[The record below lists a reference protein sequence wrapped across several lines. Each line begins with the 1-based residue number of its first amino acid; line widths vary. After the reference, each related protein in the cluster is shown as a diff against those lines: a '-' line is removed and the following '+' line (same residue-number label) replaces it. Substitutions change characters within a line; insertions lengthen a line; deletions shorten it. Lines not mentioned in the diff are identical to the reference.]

1 MKLRELLDKRARLVA
16 EMRAMLTAAETE
28 RRGLTSEEDTRYNA
42 LYSEAEQLRQTI
54 EREERLLAL
63 EAETGG
69 TREERERQ
77 PGNGDR
83 RELPEVRAIDAA
95 EHRYRVVLGEI
106 EDEGERRRIQ
116 HRATREYH
124 DGFRHWIRTGERRA
138 LDATSGPGGGYTIA
152 PVQFVQDLIK
162 KVDDL
167 VFIRA
172 RATVRTV
179 VNAAGLGAVTLEN
192 DPADADWV
200 AELATG
206 SEDTAM
212 SFGQRELKPY
222 PSAKLAKMS
231 NKLMRASGIGV
242 EGLLLQRLAYKFGI
256 TEEKAFLT
264 GDGAGKPLG
273 IFTASADGIDT
284 GRDVSS
290 GNTTTS
296 IGFDGLISAKFA
308 LKAPYLANAVWGFHR
323 DAVAQISK
331 LKDTTNQYL
340 WQPSTQLGQPDRI
353 LGLPVFMSEYIPNT
367 FTTGLYVGFIGDLSH
382 YWIADALD
390 MQVQRLVE
398 LYARSNQTG
407 FIARRE
413 TDGQPV
419 LAEAFA
425 RVKLA

>member
-1 MKLRELLDKRARLVA
+1 MKKLRELLDKRNRLIA
-16 EMRAMLTAAETE
+16 QMRAMMTTAEGE
-28 RRGLTSEEDTRYNA
+28 SRGLTAEEQTNYDKIFA
-42 LYSEAEQLRQTI
+42 EADGIRQTI
-54 EREERLLAL
+54 DNEQRLAAL
-63 EAETGG
+63 EAQGG
-69 TREERERQ
+69 EGNERREGNGEERQLR
-77 PGNGDR
+77 
-83 RELPEVRAIDAA
+83 EVRAIDAA
-95 EHRYRVVLGEI
+95 EHRYRVVAGEI
-106 EDEGERRRIQ
+106 RDESDRRTLEY
-116 HRATREYH
+116 RATREYN
-124 DGFRHWIRTGERRA
+124 DAFRNFLATGERRA
-138 LDATSGPGGGYTIA
+138 LDAGSGAGGGYTIA

-179 VNAAGLGAVTLEN
+179 TNAAGLGAVSLEN

-200 AELATG
+200 AELTTG
-206 SEDTAM
+206 SEDTTM

-222 PSAKLAKMS
+222 PSAKLAKVS
-231 NKLMRASGIGV
+231 NKLMRASGINV

-264 GDGAGKPLG
+264 GSGANQPLG
-273 IFTASADGIDT
+273 IFTASTDGIDT
-284 GRDVSS
+284 GRDVAT
-290 GNTTTS
+290 GNTSTS
-296 IGFDGLISAKFA
+296 IGFDGLISAKFS
-308 LKAPYLANAVWGFHR
+308 LKAPYLTNAVWGFHR
-323 DAVAQISK
+323 DGVAQISK

-353 LGLPVFMSEYIPNT
+353 LGLPVFMSEFIPNT
-367 FTTGLYVGFIGDLSH
+367 FTTGLYVGFIGDISN

-398 LYARSNQTG
+398 LYARTNQTG

>member
-1 MKLRELLDKRARLVA
+1 MKKLRELLDKRNRLIA
-16 EMRAMLTAAETE
+16 QMRAMMTTAEGE
-28 RRGLTSEEDTRYNA
+28 SRGLTAEEQTNYDKIFA
-42 LYSEAEQLRQTI
+42 EADGIRQTI
-54 EREERLLAL
+54 DNEQRLAAL
-63 EAETGG
+63 EAQGG
-69 TREERERQ
+69 EGNERREGSGDERQ
-77 PGNGDR
+77 LR
-83 RELPEVRAIDAA
+83 EVRAIDAA
-95 EHRYRVVLGEI
+95 DHRYRVVAGEI
-106 EDEGERRRIQ
+106 RDESDRRALQ
-116 HRATREYH
+116 YRATREYN
-124 DGFRHWIRTGERRA
+124 DGFRHWIATGERRA
-138 LDATSGPGGGYTIA
+138 LDGTSGPGGGYTIA

-179 VNAAGLGAVTLEN
+179 TNAAGLGAVTLEN

-206 SEDTAM
+206 NEDTAM

-222 PSAKLAKMS
+222 PSAKLAKVS
-231 NKLMRASGIGV
+231 NKLMRASGISVDGV
-242 EGLLLQRLAYKFGI
+242 LLQRLAYKFGI

-264 GDGAGKPLG
+264 GSGANQPLG
-273 IFTASADGIDT
+273 IFTASGDGIDT
-284 GRDVSS
+284 SRDVAT
-290 GNTTTS
+290 GNTSTS
-296 IGFDGLISAKFA
+296 IGFDGLISAKFS
-308 LKAPYLANAVWGFHR
+308 LKAPYLTNAIWGFHR

-353 LGLPVFMSEYIPNT
+353 LSLPVFMSEFIPNT
-367 FTTGLYVGFIGDLSH
+367 FTTGLYVGFIGDISN

-398 LYARSNQTG
+398 LYARTNQTG